1 MVDKKQISKLYSAA
15 KLSETEQSVLEYL
28 LNNIDTLDDIGIKPV
43 AMACFT
49 SMTTVIRLSKKLG
62 YRGYREMMYDLKHL
76 QHVSREMNQSLKDSS
91 VHFVCHTGD
100 VDVFIAALHRNR
112 MIGVNGEGFSRIV
125 AQYMATKLVG
135 LGFLAVIQDFLETDQ
150 FVESN
155 RNTLSCMMLISKS
168 GQTEAIL
175 ETARACHDAGITTLA
190 FTGNEDSELAKTA
203 DAIFTIH
210 DDHPMD
216 LKNVK
221 PNCFTGSCILAF
233 EELLSICLDSLKQ
246 EGLAP

>member
-15 KLSETEQSVLEYL
+15 KLSETEQSVL
-28 LNNIDTLDDIGIKPV
+28 NNIDTLDDIGIKPV
-43 AMACFT
+43 AMACFS

-190 FTGNEDSELAKTA
+190 FTGNEDS
-203 DAIFTIH
+203 
-210 DDHPMD
+210 DHPMD

-233 EELLSICLDSLKQ
+233 EELLSICLDNLKQ

>member
-1 MVDKKQISKLYSAA
+1 M
-15 KLSETEQSVLEYL
+15 
-28 LNNIDTLDDIGIKPV
+28 PH
-43 AMACFT
+43 
-49 SMTTVIRLSKKLG
+49 R
-62 YRGYREMMYDLKHL
+62 
-76 QHVSREMNQSLKDSS
+76 
-91 VHFVCHTGD
+91 D

-233 EELLSICLDSLKQ
+233 EELLSICLDNLKQ

>member
-1 MVDKKQISKLYSAA
+1 MGFFSNLFAKQNCAVCGKECGTLHRSKLRDGQF
-15 KLSETEQSVLEYL
+15 LC
-28 LNNIDTLDDIGIKPV
+28 DDCGNK
-43 AMACFT
+43 C
-49 SMTTVIRLSKKLG
+49 SKYIRLSELTLDEAK
-62 YRGYREMMYDLKHL
+62 EFD
-76 QHVSREMNQSLKDSS
+76 
-91 VHFVCHTGD
+91 
-100 VDVFIAALHRNR
+100 
-112 MIGVNGEGFSRIV
+112 
-125 AQYMATKLVG
+125 MA
-135 LGFLAVIQDFLETDQ
+135 
-150 FVESN
+150 
-155 RNTLSCMMLISKS
+155 
-168 GQTEAIL
+168 QTEAIL

-233 EELLSICLDSLKQ
+233 EELLSICLDNLKQ

>member
-91 VHFVCHTGD
+91 VH
-100 VDVFIAALHRNR
+100 ALHRNR

-233 EELLSICLDSLKQ
+233 EELLSICLDNLKQ

>member
-1 MVDKKQISKLYSAA
+1 MDVSMELRTEKVYTEEKKGPATTQLTFDETYHLPDYLPDFFSVILSRGQIRMDETKCSQGHVQVQGTLQFRVLYRTGQNEWNICS
-15 KLSETEQSVLEYL
+15 LEGE
-28 LNNIDTLDDIGIKPV
+28 IPFHEMMTLDEAKEFD
-43 AMACFT
+43 MA
-49 SMTTVIRLSKKLG
+49 
-62 YRGYREMMYDLKHL
+62 
-76 QHVSREMNQSLKDSS
+76 
-91 VHFVCHTGD
+91 
-100 VDVFIAALHRNR
+100 
-112 MIGVNGEGFSRIV
+112 
-125 AQYMATKLVG
+125 
-135 LGFLAVIQDFLETDQ
+135 
-150 FVESN
+150 
-155 RNTLSCMMLISKS
+155 
-168 GQTEAIL
+168 QTEAIL

-233 EELLSICLDSLKQ
+233 EELLSICLDNLKQ